1 MSVLRKLIDD
11 LLGKQISTRAELVEA
26 LNDAGSDELI
36 SHVELEM
43 VHGVLRLFEQTV
55 ADVRIPVGKVVW
67 MRLGDSVDAM
77 IREIAA
83 SGHSRYPVLDRDE
96 EKVVGILHVKHLLR
110 GPIFQAGYRLE
121 ADLLRGAEKVPDS
134 KRLDAML
141 RDFKKNKVHMAVVAD
156 EAGRMDGV
164 VTLEDVLEKIVGEIR
179 DEFDADESQAGSG
192 LIANGQPG
200 VWTVKSDLDIEEFN
214 REFAADL
221 DLQYADTLGGWF
233 ARELG
238 EVAKIGARLEAGG
251 FVFTVAEAD
260 ERRIISFEV
269 RRNRRQP
276 QPGRDD

>member
-11 LLGKQISTRAELVEA
+11 LLGRQISTRAELVEA

-36 SHVELEM
+36 SHAELSM

-67 MRLGDSVDAM
+67 MRLGDSVDDM
-77 IREIAA
+77 VKEIAA

-121 ADLLRGAEKVPDS
+121 PGLLRSAEKVPDS

-179 DEFDADESQAGSG
+179 DEFDADEREAEAG
-192 LIANGQPG
+192 LVANGGSG
-200 VWTVKSDLDIEEFN
+200 VWTARSDLGIEEFN
-214 REFAADL
+214 RRFSASL
-221 DLQYADTLGGWF
+221 DLRHADTLGGWF

-238 EVAKIGARLEAGG
+238 EVAKVGDRLEAGG
-251 FVFTVAEAD
+251 FAFTVAKAD
-260 ERRIISFEV
+260 ERRIIAFEV
-269 RRNRRQP
+269 RRLGRQP
-276 QPGRDD
+276 DRDA